1 MQQWRTPE
9 VNIVFNCITNLFNE
23 ISYSFDNLCKSLCR
37 DCCGEISVISWKKD
51 IIILFFV
58 IKIFNIWQFV
68 VNTWFKC
75 FILLMIFF
83 ISFSCHCEIFNQKI
97 YWRIQLKYRWEQSC
111 FVKLSCVFL
120 ISNVHFCFLKSYN
133 LCTFNLFSQIF
144 CTSRA

>member
-1 MQQWRTPE
+1 MQQLRTHE
-9 VNIVFNCITNLFNE
+9 VNIVFNCIRNFFKE
-23 ISYSFDNLCKSLCR
+23 ISYSWKSLQIIVQGLLWWNFS
-37 DCCGEISVISWKKD
+37 DFMKKD

-58 IKIFNIWQFV
+58 IKIFIIWQFV

-111 FVKLSCVFL
+111 FVKLSCAFL